1 MRNAVP
7 LLLSVAV
14 ACGAPGD
21 RPAVGCGIAAMA
33 TPSSVIAQFGIP
45 EQTLSRAPA
54 ELPSRLVARV
64 AGGGSFSAIVGRT
77 TEADSSLLVGVEGQ
91 PPEGMALGFGVLLVT
106 PSGSARGV
114 MLFEG
119 LPVEGAPTI
128 GTVSMGSSSAPL
140 LGVEADPAAY
150 EDPACPLFPDS
161 ALR

>member
-1 MRNAVP
+1 MRIAAP
-7 LLLSVAV
+7 LLLCLGA
-14 ACGAPGD
+14 ACGGSAE

-33 TPSSVIAQFGIP
+33 TPSSVLAQFGIP
-45 EQTLSRAPA
+45 QQTLRRAPDG
-54 ELPSRLVARV
+54 LPARIVARV
-64 AGGGSFSAIVGRT
+64 AGGGTLSAIVGRT
-77 TEADSSLLVGVEGQ
+77 TAADSALLIGVEGQ
-91 PPEGMALGFGVLLVT
+91 PAGGMALGFGVLLVN

-128 GTVSMGSSSAPL
+128 GTVSMGSTSAPL
-140 LGVEADPAAY
+140 LGVEAEPAAY